1 MFGWKFLWVGNSG
14 HVQSLPRTLPT
25 RIGGHVVSG
34 EVSAD
39 DRAACDSAANA
50 KRLIVNLAPPMRDLE
65 PESLLA
71 NRGIVLERG

>member
-1 MFGWKFLWVGNSG
+1 
-14 HVQSLPRTLPT
+14 
-25 RIGGHVVSG
+25 VSG